1 MARNWCVHHCNPG
14 TIPGLRAEIL
24 HRAAARWGQNDNAA
38 ASAAAAADNP
48 EGDKGPLRGLSRGVT
63 RWICL

>member
-1 MARNWCVHHCNPG
+1 MARIWCFHHCNPG

-38 ASAAAAADNP
+38 AAADNP